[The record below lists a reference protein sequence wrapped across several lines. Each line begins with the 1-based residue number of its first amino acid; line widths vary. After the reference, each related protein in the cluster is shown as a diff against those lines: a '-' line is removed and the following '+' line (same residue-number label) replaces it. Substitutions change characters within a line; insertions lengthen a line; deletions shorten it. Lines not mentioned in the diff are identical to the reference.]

1 MATRF
6 SHYYQFQQGRASQN
20 VSYAKDAVSATPG
33 FSFSLD
39 RVVFVLVYFRAS
51 VVSFSLKNDF
61 PKFKDYLFLEG
72 QPFGRTSFAIVFLF
86 FFLLP
91 QMLWLEFI
99 LKNANGVYLFRF
111 PSVNVCFKTVLC
123 SLETFIFFK
132 LF

>member
-1 MATRF
+1 MFALVSVYLATRF

-61 PKFKDYLFLEG
+61 PKFKDYLFLESAVA
-72 QPFGRTSFAIVFLF
+72 PNIVRDCVFVLFSFASNALA
-86 FFLLP
+86 
-91 QMLWLEFI
+91 EFI
-99 LKNANGVYLFRF
+99 LKNAKWSF
-111 PSVNVCFKTVLC
+111 PA
-123 SLETFIFFK
+123 
-132 LF
+132 